1 MRTHYDETDKDLLVI
16 ESEGQLDETLAMD
29 FIRDLYER
37 IEKGLRK
44 IIVDCSS
51 MDFISS
57 LDLSVLARL
66 RSKVVMKG
74 GELKFCGVSGRVGEV
89 LRITAMDK
97 LFEIHP
103 DLESARRAFHADEG
117 EGD

>member
-16 ESEGQLDETLAMD
+16 ESEGQLDETLAMA

-37 IEKGLRK
+37 IDKGLRK

-51 MDFISS
+51 MEFISS

-66 RSKVVMKG
+66 RSKVVMQG

-103 DLESARRAFHADEG
+103 DLESALRAFHANERQ
-117 EGD
+117 GD

>member
-1 MRTHYDETDKDLLVI
+1 MRTHYDESDKELLII
-16 ESEGQLDETLAMD
+16 ESEGKLDETLAMD

-51 MDFISS
+51 MEFISS

-66 RSKVVMKG
+66 RSKVVTKG
-74 GELKFCGVSGRVGEV
+74 GELKFCGVSGRVAEV

-103 DLESARRAFHADEG
+103 DLESARRAIHADERN
-117 EGD
+117 GD